1 MSYKLCQKIV
11 IRPGD
16 LDASGRMIR
25 RRPGTRRGQLT
36 RAEKKAER
44 NRVYLRCGGRCELRG
59 TDGLPLHPQHWQ
71 GTIPR
76 DGATPWDHW
85 HLVHL
90 HAKRPAVWSEAQGNV
105 LLGGCPAC
113 HLEGMHRLGIKPV
126 VPNRAA

>member
-1 MSYKLCQKIV
+1 
-11 IRPGD
+11 
-16 LDASGRMIR
+16 MIR

-90 HAKRPAVWSEAQGNV
+90 HAKRPAFWSEAKGNV
-105 LLGGCPAC
+105 LLAG
-113 HLEGMHRLGIKPV
+113 
-126 VPNRAA
+126 VPSRGNA